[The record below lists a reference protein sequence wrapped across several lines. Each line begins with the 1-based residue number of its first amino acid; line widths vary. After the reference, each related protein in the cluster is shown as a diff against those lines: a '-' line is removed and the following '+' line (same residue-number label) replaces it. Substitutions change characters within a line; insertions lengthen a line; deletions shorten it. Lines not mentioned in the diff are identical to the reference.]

1 MKKGWFNGDIGCPRS
16 IWDSFKSPNTWWGTQ
31 EENSPNIFDFTFVA
45 THLVKNFFFQSC
57 QKLVKKLSK
66 SCQKLTLLNS
76 TIKRKH
82 DNL

>member
-1 MKKGWFNGDIGCPRS
+1 MEILGARGLYGTVS
-16 IWDSFKSPNTWWGTQ
+16 SPPILGGTQ
-31 EENSPNIFDFTFVA
+31 EENSPNKFDFAFVA
-45 THLVKNFFFQSC
+45 THLVKKIFFQSC

-82 DNL
+82 DDL